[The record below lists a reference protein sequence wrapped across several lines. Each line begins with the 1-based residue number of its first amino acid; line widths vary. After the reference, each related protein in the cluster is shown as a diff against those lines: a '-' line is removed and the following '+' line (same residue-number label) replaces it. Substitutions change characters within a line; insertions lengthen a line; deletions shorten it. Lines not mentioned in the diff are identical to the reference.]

1 MAPLSSS
8 GSGSGGEWGQPRPW
22 GPRSWRPSPG
32 RCTGSKG
39 KGPPVAAVASAQ
51 NEGEQAQRSPP
62 GLWDKKGCRTAVEAS
77 PGQGLPCP
85 HTQPCQLLGL
95 LCPPP
100 LSAGPGRA
108 STLAACRAGR
118 RGAEIRMGAR
128 RGAAET
134 CWHHPRGHPVPV
146 VITPRNR
153 VCRGLR
159 SLAHSGPGAVGSVR
173 RRGPISQMRR
183 VGLGADPSRGEAV
196 LENRALSLHTGLECL
211 QSPSLW
217 SANQL
222 ILERER
228 I

>member
-1 MAPLSSS
+1 M
-8 GSGSGGEWGQPRPW
+8 GSGASHVPGGRGAGVLRQEGALAPREKGHLWLRWPRPRMRVSRHSAHLP
-22 GPRSWRPSPG
+22 GSGTKKGAGRLWRPARGRVSRVPTPSP
-32 RCTGSKG
+32 
-39 KGPPVAAVASAQ
+39 ASCWAY
-51 NEGEQAQRSPP
+51 SVH
-62 GLWDKKGCRTAVEAS
+62 L
-77 PGQGLPCP
+77 
-85 HTQPCQLLGL
+85 H
-95 LCPPP
+95 
-100 LSAGPGRA
+100 RA
-108 STLAACRAGR
+108 RDLAGR
-118 RGAEIRMGAR
+118 LHWLPAEREEGKQKSDRMGAW

-146 VITPRNR
+146 VIPPRNR

-183 VGLGADPSRGEAV
+183 VGLRAEPSRGEAV